1 VKRRLVSLLG
11 FAIAG
16 VFVWLLARQVDL
28 HDIATAA
35 GRLGVL
41 TVLAAVG
48 SLAIG
53 YSFRV
58 CRWWWLLRALDPG
71 VRFGTC
77 WRPFLTSIAVNNLLP
92 FRAGDALRVVG
103 FRHELRAP
111 AMRVLGTM
119 VVERLLDLLTLLC
132 LFFLTLPRDTSALP
146 RWLVQWTTVA
156 AILASA
162 SLCTFLFLAPRIKQA
177 VISIVEWSMIRDR
190 PWALTVRDHVTAL
203 LDAVAILRSAK
214 LTLQVIAL
222 SFLAWIFE
230 GGVFLVVA
238 ARLDAVPGL
247 LAPWFS
253 LAMGTLATLIPS
265 SPGYV
270 GTFDYFSA
278 TGLVVYG
285 VGREQASAFAIL
297 VHLLLWVPLTLAG
310 GVYLLVGRSAAAPA
324 AMPDLQEPASF
335 R

>member
-1 VKRRLVSLLG
+1 VKRRLASLLG
-11 FAIAG
+11 FAVAG

-28 HDIATAA
+28 HDITTAGA
-35 GRLGVL
+35 RLGAL

-48 SLAIG
+48 SLAVG

-58 CRWWWLLRALDPG
+58 CRWWWLLRALDQR
-71 VRFGTC
+71 VRFRAC
-77 WRPFLTSIAVNNLLP
+77 WRPFLSSIAVNNLLP
-92 FRAGDALRVVG
+92 FRAGDALRVVA

-132 LFFLTLPRDTSALP
+132 LFFLTLPRDMSGLP
-146 RWLVQWTTVA
+146 QWLVQWTTAA
-156 AILASA
+156 AILGSA
-162 SLCTFLFLAPRIKQA
+162 ALCAFLFLAPRIKQA
-177 VISIVEWSMIRDR
+177 VNAIVEWPTMRDR
-190 PWALTVRDHVTAL
+190 RWVLTLREHVMALI
-203 LDAVAILRSAK
+203 DAVAILRSAR

-230 GGVFLVVA
+230 GGVFLIVA
-238 ARLDAVPGL
+238 VRLDAIPTL

-253 LAMGTLATLIPS
+253 LALGTLATLLPS

-278 TGLVVYG
+278 MGLVAYG

-310 GVYLLVGRSAAAPA
+310 GVYLLGAKAAAASDASPE
-324 AMPDLQEPASF
+324 LQEPAAF